1 MQENLKKKKK
11 ITKKL
16 REWEKERAF
25 FCEGKCVKNG
35 RVNEKFI
42 VRVCE

>member
-1 MQENLKKKKK
+1 MQEKFLKK

-16 REWEKERAF
+16 RERERAF

-35 RVNEKFI
+35 RENEKFI